1 MAATQEELMGL
12 LDKIIERYRPGGEF
26 GKGELALLER
36 EKTKSLARTQ
46 SGMVSAGLAGTTVS
60 AGAGQKWE
68 EEVGMPAKLQLEDIR
83 SQRLMESMRT
93 KAGFAERESERER
106 QERLIREQREF
117 TAGESLQSRQL
128 QRELARRAGRG
139 AGGATGIS
147 GSRGDG
153 AAENFYAEPAGGYS
167 GEPGGTGRRPGGLD
181 LSQQTYNW
189 GERMSGASPE
199 WRAQQEQQMDIDP
212 LNAPI
217 TAAERA
223 RWGGALIDPRQA
235 RTFRQGEARGRVID
249 PNMYKR

>member
-117 TAGESLQSRQL
+117 TAGESLQSL
-128 QRELARRAGRG
+128 YQRE
-139 AGGATGIS
+139 I
-147 GSRGDG
+147 
-153 AAENFYAEPAGGYS
+153 
-167 GEPGGTGRRPGGLD
+167 
-181 LSQQTYNW
+181 
-189 GERMSGASPE
+189 
-199 WRAQQEQQMDIDP
+199 DIHP
-212 LNAPI
+212 LQVWQK
-217 TAAERA
+217 T
-223 RWGGALIDPRQA
+223 
-235 RTFRQGEARGRVID
+235 
-249 PNMYKR
+249 